1 MFNKEEKIK
10 ELNNDKFL
18 EAISG
23 GYTVTLAAGGPQN
36 GYEVFNDSGKLI
48 GKASDF
54 QEGVNIGKKYE
65 SKMKKH

>member
-48 GKASDF
+48 DRKS
-54 QEGVNIGKKYE
+54 VV
-65 SKMKKH
+65 